1 MKQDRFG
8 DWTRVERASWKR
20 GIAARRRWRRL
31 LAILGSALI
40 LFAVVFSVAS
50 LRPDSGGPDEVVAA
64 PKNETLS
71 LTVPKMAR
79 VKNVPVYTAEANN
92 NAALD
97 EGAIHV
103 RGTGFPWESEANVYI
118 AGHRLG
124 YPNTGSFL
132 VFYDIH
138 KLTNGDN
145 VVLRDADGRR
155 YLYEVFN
162 EFVVEPDRTEVTEPV
177 AGKNIVSLQA
187 CTLPDY
193 SKRLVVQAEL
203 VEVLEEGEQAETA
216 DFRL

>member
-1 MKQDRFG
+1 MKRDRFG
-8 DWTRVERASWKR
+8 EWTRVERASWKR
-20 GIAARRRWRRL
+20 GIASRRRWRRL
-31 LAILGSALI
+31 LTVLGSALI

-50 LRPDSGGPDEVVAA
+50 LSPDSGGSGEVAA
-64 PKNETLS
+64 APPENETLS
-71 LTVPKMAR
+71 LTVPKMSR
-79 VKNVPVYTAEANN
+79 VKDVPVYTAAADD

-97 EGAIHV
+97 EGAVHV
-103 RGTGFPWESEANVYI
+103 RGTGFPWEDEANVYI

-138 KLTNGDN
+138 KLDNGDN
-145 VVLRDADGRR
+145 VVLRDSDGRR

-162 EFVVEPDRTEVTEPV
+162 EFVVEPHQIEVTEPV

-193 SKRLVVQAEL
+193 SKRLIIQAEL
-203 VEVLEEGEQAETA
+203 VEVIEGSEQAG
-216 DFRL
+216 RG

>member
-1 MKQDRFG
+1 MKQDRFE

-20 GIAARRRWRRL
+20 GIAARRRRRRL
-31 LAILGSALI
+31 LAVLGSALI
-40 LFAVVFSVAS
+40 LFAVVFSVAA
-50 LRPDSGGPDEVVAA
+50 LRPSSDGSGEVSAA

-71 LTVPKMAR
+71 LTVPKMSR
-79 VKNVPVYTAEANN
+79 VKNVPVYTAAADN

-103 RGTGFPWESEANVYI
+103 RGTGFPWDEEANVYI

-132 VFYDIH
+132 VFYDLHRLI
-138 KLTNGDN
+138 NRDN

-155 YLYEVFN
+155 YLYKVFN
-162 EFVVEPDRTEVTEPV
+162 EFVVEPSQTEVTEPA

-193 SKRLVVQAEL
+193 SKRLIIQAEL
-203 VEVLEEGEQAETA
+203 VEVLEDSEQAEQA
-216 DFRL
+216 DRT